1 MRPGNSECVKPVF
14 YNKMKPLTI
23 CLPIFI
29 RENAEKHPSDF
40 LIQTMPCNAHAC
52 ACKRSINLAEYNL
65 AEIDISAY
73 IAPFNK
79 IVPIGVL
86 QKGSIDERLYQ

>member
-1 MRPGNSECVKPVF
+1 MKPVF

-23 CLPIFI
+23 RLPLFI
-29 RENAEKHPSDF
+29 RETAKKHPSDF
-40 LIQTMPCNAHAC
+40 LIQATPCNPHSLAGTHS
-52 ACKRSINLAEYNL
+52 RNIAEYSL
-65 AEIDISAY
+65 AVTDISAY

-79 IVPIGVL
+79 IVSIGAL